1 MSDLGSLSHCML
13 ESDVESLGAG
23 RVLRRKALTVS
34 VVLETALVASIFLFP
49 LLFPSV
55 LPNILA
61 KAPAPPYHRGAIEIF
76 VQSMPHGPSA
86 PAAPNH
92 NIVPIFAQP
101 PRIPTTIYS
110 GPDATPSAPS
120 APGDDGPGLPGGD
133 INSSGVPDGFG
144 TQPPPELKPPAPE
157 KPTRP
162 VKVSQGVMAASILH
176 QVQPAYTP
184 VERTMRLSGEV
195 LLHAIIGKDGSV
207 RELQV
212 VSGNPLL
219 AQTAIAAVRR
229 WRYRPTLLNG
239 EAVDVDTIVSVNF
252 ILNAD

>member
-1 MSDLGSLSHCML
+1 MSDLGSLSQCML
-13 ESDVESLGAG
+13 ESDVESLSTG
-23 RVLRRKALTVS
+23 RVLRRKALTLS
-34 VVLETALVASIFLFP
+34 IALETALIAAIFLAP

-55 LPNILA
+55 LPKILA
-61 KAPAPPYHRGAIEIF
+61 QAPAPPYHRGFTDIF
-76 VQSMPHGPSA
+76 VQQMPHGPSA
-86 PAAPNH
+86 PATPNH
-92 NIVPIFAQP
+92 NVVPIFAQP
-101 PRIPTTIYS
+101 PRIPNSVYS
-110 GPDATPSAPS
+110 GPDAAPSAPS
-120 APGDDGPGLPGGD
+120 APGDPGDGMPGGD
-133 INSSGVPDGFG
+133 IHGLGIPGGLG

-176 QVQPAYTP
+176 QVQPSYTP

-207 RELQV
+207 RELQI

-219 AQTAIAAVRR
+219 AQTAIAAVRQ

-239 EAVDVDTIVSVNF
+239 EAVDVDTIVSVKF
-252 ILNAD
+252 VLNTD

>member
-1 MSDLGSLSHCML
+1 ML

-110 GPDATPSAPS
+110 GPDAAPSAPS
-120 APGDDGPGLPGGD
+120 APGDGGHHLPGGD
-133 INSSGVPDGFG
+133 INSSRCQDSSALGPS
-144 TQPPPELKPPAPE
+144 PPELKPPAPE

-162 VKVSQGVMAASILH
+162 VKVSKGVMAGSILH

-195 LLHAIIGKDGSV
+195 LLHAIVGKDGSV

-219 AQTAIAAVRR
+219 AQTAIAAVRQ